1 MFQKKQKKNKILMQL
16 NLKND
21 SGHESDNTSNSSPI
35 PVDLM
40 TSRELQYD
48 LNARISTVRRILKD
62 TVRIDNFKE
71 AILHNKHLFKNKYVL
86 NIGCGIGIY
95 SLFAAKAGA
104 AKVYAVDD
112 SNVIY
117 YTQQVVEANGY
128 SEIIKVIKGKIT
140 EIELPVPVV
149 DVIVSDWMGNALLYE
164 TSCQDVIFARDK
176 WLKKSDGLIFPDEA
190 KLFMVAFEDAIV
202 KNRNIEWW
210 RRGCGFKRAHGYT
223 LLNRNKFSA
232 NNSAIKTLNLYTATL
247 EDLKIRT
254 KFVLPIIKSG
264 RMDGIGFTDPWSL
277 ATDWMQTKLFFDEF
291 LIVRTG
297 SIYYGGIEFHP
308 AKSIN
313 DFRNMVINL
322 EILKGDLPPH
332 RRRDTND
339 MAF

>member
-1 MFQKKQKKNKILMQL
+1 MDNKKCSKKKQNKSKRVQL
-16 NLKND
+16 NQKND
-21 SGHESDNTSNSSPI
+21 SGHESANTSNSLPL

-48 LNARISTVRRILKD
+48 LNARISTVRRRLKD

-117 YTQQVVEANGY
+117 YTQQVVEANDY
-128 SEIIKVIKGKIT
+128 SQIIEVIKGKIT
-140 EIELPVPVV
+140 DIELPVPVV

-164 TSCQDVIFARDK
+164 SSCQDVIFARDK

-202 KNRNIEWW
+202 KNKNIEWW
-210 RRGCGFKRAHGYT
+210 RRVYGFDMSCIRDVALKEPRIHT
-223 LLNRNKFSA
+223 
-232 NNSAIKTLNLYTATL
+232 IKPQQ
-247 EDLKIRT
+247 
-254 KFVLPIIKSG
+254 VS
-264 RMDGIGFTDPWSL
+264 
-277 ATDWMQTKLFFDEF
+277 
-291 LIVRTG
+291 
-297 SIYYGGIEFHP
+297 
-308 AKSIN
+308 
-313 DFRNMVINL
+313 
-322 EILKGDLPPH
+322 
-332 RRRDTND
+332 
-339 MAF
+339 